1 MSRFP
6 EEFLSQMKTLLSNDE
21 YIRVINSSDQKAFRG
36 IRVNTLKCTAE
47 KLKKHISYI
56 GENTPFCTDSYYIP
70 SDIVG
75 VGDEP
80 FHHAG
85 AFYVQEPSASTAV
98 TVLDVKKGDCVLDLC
113 AAPGGKSTQ
122 IASALDGTG
131 LLWSNE
137 IVKNRANILLS
148 NIERMGISNAVVS
161 NCHPDILC
169 SRLAGF
175 FDKVLVDAPCSGEG
189 MFRKDPASIAEWT
202 FEHSKSCGER
212 QLSILESASNALG
225 EGGTLVYSTCTFSV
239 YENENVIEKFLSSHK
254 EFELIDCG
262 VSFGKRSKE
271 KCVRILPEHGGEG
284 HFVAKLVK
292 KGERYTNDS
301 YCVNTK
307 PFPEQKAALSLYD
320 EILTDRIFGDKLCKF
335 GDKIVIL
342 PKFMLPDTS
351 GLSVIRAGVLLG
363 EIKKSRIEPCH
374 ALYMASDR
382 EHLRNF
388 IDLSY
393 NDSRLKRFYHG
404 EEIETDTSE
413 KGFCAVL
420 AEGVSTG
427 FGKASGGVLKNRYP
441 KGLRT

>member
-1 MSRFP
+1 MQRCFHYGD
-6 EEFLSQMKTLLSNDE
+6 LVVGDLTLCDAESHHLRDVIRIKIGDE
-21 YIRVINSSDQKAFRG
+21 IAVLNGAGKIGLGVIKFFDRKS
-36 IRVNTLKCTAE
+36 V
-47 KLKKHISYI
+47 
-56 GENTPFCTDSYYIP
+56 
-70 SDIVG
+70 IVG
-75 VGDEP
+75 IN
-80 FHHAG
+80 
-85 AFYVQEPSASTAV
+85 
-98 TVLDVKKGDCVLDLC
+98 K
-113 AAPGGKSTQ
+113 
-122 IASALDGTG
+122 
-131 LLWSNE
+131 
-137 IVKNRANILLS
+137 
-148 NIERMGISNAVVS
+148 VV
-161 NCHPDILC
+161 
-169 SRLAGF
+169 
-175 FDKVLVDAPCSGEG
+175 
-189 MFRKDPASIAEWT
+189 
-202 FEHSKSCGER
+202 SCGER

-342 PKFMLPDTS
+342 PKLMLPDTS